1 MRVKKPE
8 FNDSFSVEDIHK
20 LREYNYEETKDL
32 TKEELIN
39 GINEKANI
47 VREKIAEK
55 RKQKLTA

>member
-1 MRVKKPE
+1 MKKPE
-8 FNDSFSVEDIHK
+8 FKDSFSVEEIHK
-20 LREYNYEETKDL
+20 LREYNYEETKNL

-39 GINEKANI
+39 GINAKANI